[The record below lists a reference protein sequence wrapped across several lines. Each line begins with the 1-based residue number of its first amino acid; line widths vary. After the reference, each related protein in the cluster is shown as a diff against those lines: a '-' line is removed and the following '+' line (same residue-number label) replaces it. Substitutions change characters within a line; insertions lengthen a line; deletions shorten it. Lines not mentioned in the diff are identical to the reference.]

1 MTNMERLYS
10 KSLDQ
15 YNDLEDLVLNSN
27 VPDDVYKILERLLER
42 HLDCLECM
50 ENELDGEGKCTFG

>member
-15 YNDLEDLVLNSN
+15 YNDLEDLVLNRRI
-27 VPDDVYKILERLLER
+27 PEDVYKILERLLER
-42 HLDCLECM
+42 HLDVLKCI
-50 ENELDGEGKCTFG
+50 ENELDGEGECTFG